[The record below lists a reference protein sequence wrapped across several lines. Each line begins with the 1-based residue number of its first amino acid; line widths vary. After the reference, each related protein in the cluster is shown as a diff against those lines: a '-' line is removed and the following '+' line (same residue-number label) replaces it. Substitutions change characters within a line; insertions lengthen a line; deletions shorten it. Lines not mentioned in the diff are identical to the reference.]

1 VRGRSIAL
9 VLATVV
15 GAAGCSGTGADRRPQ
30 PTDLVTRTSLGGI
43 HLQDSQAAVERLYGH
58 GRNLHRHG
66 ERVFH
71 YPAGLTVYFGPA
83 VKGSPVV
90 IVEATSSRF
99 HTASGARIGSSLRA
113 VRALGHMDC
122 SPAAGARTECLTRA
136 YGPGLLFDL
145 VDGKVV
151 RLALVLRTN

>member
-9 VLATVV
+9 VPAAAVA
-15 GAAGCSGTGADRRPQ
+15 AAGCSGTGADRRPQ

-71 YPAGLTVYFGPA
+71 YPAGLTVYYDVARMP
-83 VKGSPVV
+83 SV
-90 IVEATSSRF
+90 IYDARRRSEGTFSRPPQE
-99 HTASGARIGSSLRA
+99 S
-113 VRALGHMDC
+113 
-122 SPAAGARTECLTRA
+122 
-136 YGPGLLFDL
+136 
-145 VDGKVV
+145 
-151 RLALVLRTN
+151 